1 MAGGVPD
8 ETDPPRKN
16 YGFKERTFQRD
27 ERPSS
32 ASRPPV
38 TTQDLAKL
46 AGPVTRSTPVPSNA
60 PKPTDPND
68 VHAAM
73 QRNRA
78 AEKKSG
84 GDDIEIRP
92 VSSRRKRDYWFLL
105 IAGNLAIVLPCV
117 ILGANAMTVV
127 AGLAG
132 IIVYSLG
139 LTWIMWQV
147 MGRY

>member
-1 MAGGVPD
+1 LGGAVPD

-16 YGFKERTFQRD
+16 YGFKERTFKRD
-27 ERPSS
+27 ERPAS

-38 TTQDLAKL
+38 TVQDLAKL
-46 AGPVTRSTPVPSNA
+46 AGPVTRSTPVPSTA
-60 PKPTDPND
+60 PKADDPND
-68 VHAAM
+68 PFATL

-84 GDDIEIRP
+84 GDDIEIRQ
-92 VSSRRKRDYWFLL
+92 VSSRRKRDYWFLI
-105 IAGNLAIVLPCV
+105 IAGNLAIILPSF
-117 ILGANAMTVV
+117 ILGPNAMTLG

-132 IIVYSLG
+132 VIIYSLG
-139 LTWIMWQV
+139 LTWVMWQV